1 MKSASLLL
9 LILLIF
15 GLSGCSKQ
23 RDREKNATILPA
35 ETEKTEESNI
45 STSSRSFLLTDIDNR
60 ELNITITGKRI
71 ESHDFDQPLLLLN
84 FFATWCPPC
93 RGELPDLSQ
102 LQRKH
107 AKNLFIVGILVND
120 EQNSTQL
127 RHFMEKYGA
136 NYFISYAK
144 TNDELAAIAIKEL
157 NLPENFPIPLSIL
170 YKDGTFYRYYEGAMP
185 VEMMENELKQAL
197 KKPQK

>member
-1 MKSASLLL
+1 MKSTSFLLVAML
-9 LILLIF
+9 F
-15 GLSGCSKQ
+15 FALSGCGKKS
-23 RDREKNATILPA
+23 DMEKNATLLPTDA
-35 ETEKTEESNI
+35 AKTGESNV
-45 STSSRSFLLTDIDNR
+45 SSRSFILRDIDER
-60 ELNITITGKRI
+60 ELNITIEGKRI
-71 ESHDFDQPLLLLN
+71 QSRDFDQPLLLLN

-127 RHFMEKYGA
+127 RHFMKKYGA

-144 TNDELAAIAIKEL
+144 ANDDLAAVVIKAL
-157 NLPENFPIPLSIL
+157 NLMENFPIPLSIL

-197 KKPQK
+197 KKPQKQK